1 VLQTEGLQKPSR
13 NTRDRKGACKLSGSC
28 PETKEVD
35 ALAYSVERRK
45 LPRIEVRWPVTIY
58 TDGGPIRG
66 EARNVTTTGAYI
78 LCRERLRQNETYRI
92 LIGLAKH
99 SITVSAEVMW
109 SNIDYNDGET
119 AHTGL
124 GVFFARMDEEDRE
137 RLGEAIAGYRHY

>member
-1 VLQTEGLQKPSR
+1 M
-13 NTRDRKGACKLSGSC
+13 
-28 PETKEVD
+28 KEVD

-58 TDGGPIRG
+58 TDAGPIRG

-78 LCRERLRQNETYRI
+78 LCGQRLRRNETYRI
-92 LIGLAKH
+92 LIGLARQ

-109 SNIDYNDGET
+109 SNIDYNDEDV

-124 GVFFARMDEEDRE
+124 GVFFARMGDEDRE
-137 RLGEAIAGYRHY
+137 RLSEAITGYRHY

>member
-1 VLQTEGLQKPSR
+1 V
-13 NTRDRKGACKLSGSC
+13 
-28 PETKEVD
+28 
-35 ALAYSVERRK
+35 AYSAERRK

-78 LCRERLRQNETYRI
+78 LCPQRLRQNETYRI

-99 SITVSAEVMW
+99 SITVSGEVMW
-109 SNIDYNDGET
+109 SNIHEQVGET
-119 AHTGL
+119 EQTGL

-137 RLGEAIAGYRHY
+137 RLSEALSGYRHD